1 MKDHSQPKQRSPSGS
16 RIKESINGLV
26 HRVKEVISP
35 PPSETSFPNSSHR
48 GRSPDRKECR
58 TASTGRGGAGNMVS
72 SKSREG
78 AKISNKQDE
87 EVGERFI
94 KKHADLPRSHGRGG
108 AGNIRSRSRDLKTR
122 VEEQSRIKELEEEEK
137 AIEALYD
144 DRHKLDT
151 VHVGR
156 GGAGN
161 SHVFD
166 RIKQPA
172 MFQPAAPGLNHPADG

>member
-1 MKDHSQPKQRSPSGS
+1 MK
-16 RIKESINGLV
+16 
-26 HRVKEVISP
+26 
-35 PPSETSFPNSSHR
+35 ETLNPNSVRQVDR
-48 GRSPDRKECR
+48 GSKNP
-58 TASTGRGGAGNMVS
+58 SMVS
-72 SKSREG
+72 SIESRKSSVHHHQRPASPIHPIG
-78 AKISNKQDE
+78 VDRQIGRS
-87 EVGERFI
+87 VGQPDRTKRSASASS

-161 SHVFD
+161 MQTETLK
-166 RIKQPA
+166 RCIKASAFSKSP
-172 MFQPAAPGLNHPADG
+172 